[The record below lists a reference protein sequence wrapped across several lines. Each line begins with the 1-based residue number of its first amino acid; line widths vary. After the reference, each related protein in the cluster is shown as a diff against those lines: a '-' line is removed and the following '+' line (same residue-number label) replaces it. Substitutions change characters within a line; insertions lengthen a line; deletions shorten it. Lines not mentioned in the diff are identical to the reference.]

1 MINESIVIGNEYDE
15 KLIKSLFLTLQE
27 IGAVKKDESSALV
40 GSQDYYLA
48 RYEVN
53 NLNLT
58 VEIETYIGVTLS
70 GPSNVVRE
78 ISNKL
83 KRTAQIA
90 SIHHATKKVRKM
102 HLVVFGYLLFCAVS
116 IASFCVYSLAVV
128 QFYSKV

>member
-48 RYEVN
+48 RCEVN
-53 NLNLT
+53 NLILT

-83 KRTAQIA
+83 KR
-90 SIHHATKKVRKM
+90 K
-102 HLVVFGYLLFCAVS
+102 
-116 IASFCVYSLAVV
+116 
-128 QFYSKV
+128 

>member
-40 GSQDYYLA
+40 GSKDYYLA
-48 RYEVN
+48 TYEVN
-53 NLNLT
+53 NLILT

-70 GPSNVVRE
+70 GSSNVVRE

-83 KRTAQIA
+83 KR
-90 SIHHATKKVRKM
+90 K
-102 HLVVFGYLLFCAVS
+102 
-116 IASFCVYSLAVV
+116 
-128 QFYSKV
+128 

>member
-40 GSQDYYLA
+40 GSQDYYLE

-53 NLNLT
+53 NLILT

-83 KRTAQIA
+83 KR
-90 SIHHATKKVRKM
+90 K
-102 HLVVFGYLLFCAVS
+102 
-116 IASFCVYSLAVV
+116 
-128 QFYSKV
+128 

>member
-15 KLIKSLFLTLQE
+15 KLIKLLFLTLQE
-27 IGAVKKDESSALV
+27 IGAVKKDESSALA

-53 NLNLT
+53 NLILT

-83 KRTAQIA
+83 KR
-90 SIHHATKKVRKM
+90 K
-102 HLVVFGYLLFCAVS
+102 
-116 IASFCVYSLAVV
+116 
-128 QFYSKV
+128 

>member
-48 RYEVN
+48 RYKVN
-53 NLNLT
+53 NLILT

-83 KRTAQIA
+83 KR
-90 SIHHATKKVRKM
+90 K
-102 HLVVFGYLLFCAVS
+102 
-116 IASFCVYSLAVV
+116 
-128 QFYSKV
+128 

>member
-40 GSQDYYLA
+40 GSQDYYLE

-53 NLNLT
+53 NLILT

-83 KRTAQIA
+83 KRE
-90 SIHHATKKVRKM
+90 
-102 HLVVFGYLLFCAVS
+102 
-116 IASFCVYSLAVV
+116 
-128 QFYSKV
+128 

>member
-40 GSQDYYLA
+40 GSQDYYLV

-58 VEIETYIGVTLS
+58 VGIETYIGVTLS

-83 KRTAQIA
+83 KR
-90 SIHHATKKVRKM
+90 K
-102 HLVVFGYLLFCAVS
+102 
-116 IASFCVYSLAVV
+116 
-128 QFYSKV
+128 

>member
-40 GSQDYYLA
+40 SSQDYYLA

-53 NLNLT
+53 NLILT

-83 KRTAQIA
+83 KR
-90 SIHHATKKVRKM
+90 K
-102 HLVVFGYLLFCAVS
+102 
-116 IASFCVYSLAVV
+116 
-128 QFYSKV
+128 

>member
-40 GSQDYYLA
+40 GSQDYNLT

-53 NLNLT
+53 NLILT

-83 KRTAQIA
+83 KR
-90 SIHHATKKVRKM
+90 K
-102 HLVVFGYLLFCAVS
+102 
-116 IASFCVYSLAVV
+116 
-128 QFYSKV
+128 

>member
-27 IGAVKKDESSALV
+27 IGAVKKDESPALV

-53 NLNLT
+53 NLILT

-83 KRTAQIA
+83 KR
-90 SIHHATKKVRKM
+90 K
-102 HLVVFGYLLFCAVS
+102 
-116 IASFCVYSLAVV
+116 
-128 QFYSKV
+128 

>member
-40 GSQDYYLA
+40 GSQDYYLV

-53 NLNLT
+53 NLILT

-83 KRTAQIA
+83 KR
-90 SIHHATKKVRKM
+90 K
-102 HLVVFGYLLFCAVS
+102 
-116 IASFCVYSLAVV
+116 
-128 QFYSKV
+128 

>member
-15 KLIKSLFLTLQE
+15 KLIKSLFLILQE

-53 NLNLT
+53 NLILT

-83 KRTAQIA
+83 KR
-90 SIHHATKKVRKM
+90 K
-102 HLVVFGYLLFCAVS
+102 
-116 IASFCVYSLAVV
+116 
-128 QFYSKV
+128 